1 MVQLTPKQKDAVEDR
16 DHDILISASA
26 GSGKTTVLV
35 ERVLNELRHRVAV
48 DQLLVITFTKAAA
61 NEMKTRIKAKLQ
73 NLLSKKPTHFLR
85 QQLVNVDTANI
96 STIDAFCLDVIKRFY
111 YVVDLDPSFSILTD
125 ETQAALLRER
135 ALRHVEADWLEKR
148 PSEFKQFYGNFAGDR
163 EAEGARALLLAMYQ
177 EASTK
182 PGRQAWLKRLA
193 RAYDCPQSLVLAP
206 VWQEQIKPY
215 LLAAGQV
222 MRQEIEQLLADERWS
237 EKGLVKS
244 KEALATF
251 AEELA
256 AFISLVKEDAAYDA
270 QRAQLT
276 KCRFVTVRPRGL
288 SDEGKAFLKEVNQ
301 TKDSCK
307 QQVTELYA
315 AFFVVAEKR
324 QKALLKKGAALVQ
337 TAAAMGADLLA
348 EYSRLKRGQGF
359 LDFADLE
366 QFAYRILSG
375 TDTENLAARSF
386 FQNKFKLILVDEYQD
401 VNDLQDQL
409 ISLLK
414 TQANHLF
421 LVGDVKQS
429 IYGFRQ
435 AKPQL
440 FLAKFAAFA
449 KQKGARRLLLNEN
462 FRSAQTVVD
471 TVNRFFNP
479 LMTKDFGGI
488 DYQKD
493 GQLVYGAKQ
502 LTDLPQATEILSVK
516 NEAAKK
522 SDAEAQLVI
531 ARIRQLQKEN
541 FQVYDKDSGQTRPF
555 RFSDIA
561 LLTRSRSGNL
571 DLMKAFAQSGI
582 PLQITDAENY
592 FQTFELTVVLNFL
605 RIIDNPEQ
613 DIPLVAVLRS
623 PVCNFS
629 TEDLAQ
635 LRLGSPDSDF
645 YTALAA
651 YSTQADALAA
661 RCKKF
666 LQLLTDLRDFAAQ
679 HRISELIWTIYEKT
693 DLLEIMTSLPNGQQ
707 RRVNLESLYERAS
720 SFESAGFKGLY
731 QFVNFIERMR
741 KTQRDLAQPLLG
753 SDSGNAVRL
762 LTIHGAKGLEFPIV
776 FYLGLTHGFQ
786 QKDQNADYLFAGDS
800 LGLTVKARDF
810 KIDSLVKAA
819 ANIKQ
824 KRASLEEESRILYVA
839 LTRAQQKLILVAR
852 LPRYQQTMA
861 SLNKPLNPLAA
872 KMPLDFVGR
881 CLPWHGEL
889 EHDVTDIDPAL
900 EQKHLVMATVKNEPA
915 EQEQQEAAQKQKQ
928 QTALL
933 ATAQQ
938 LFSFKYPYADAS
950 VMPAYQSVSEIKRAL
965 ADPDEQ
971 ALANSHLLKSNNRYL
986 QPLDEHPDFLFQSG
1000 FTGAELGT
1008 AAHLVLQ
1015 YYPYADQKPDLTQ
1028 EIAALVK
1035 QGKLAPELAQKI
1047 DRGALAWFVQ
1057 SDFAR
1062 PFYQHPERLHR
1073 EVAFSSLIPAQQLQ
1087 AGFSDREAQV
1097 LLHGTIDGYFDE
1109 ADGELLFDYK
1119 TDQVDLKNEKASI
1132 AAIKKRYRVQLALYA
1147 QALAQFTG
1155 RKVTGAY
1162 LILLAA
1168 RKCVR
1173 VNLN

>member
-1 MVQLTPKQKDAVEDR
+1 MVQLTPKQEAAVADR

-35 ERVLNELRHRVAV
+35 ERVLNELRHQVAV

-61 NEMKTRIKAKLQ
+61 NEMKTRIKSKLQ
-73 NLLSKKPTHFLR
+73 DLLAKKPTQFLR

-135 ALRHVEADWLEKR
+135 ALRNVEADWLEKR
-148 PSEFKQFYGNFAGDR
+148 PAEFKKLYGNFAGDR
-163 EAEGARALLLAMYQ
+163 EAEGARALLLAIYQ

-182 PGRQAWLKRLA
+182 PGGQDWLKHLA
-193 RAYDCPQSLVLAP
+193 AAYDCPDGVSQAP
-206 VWQEQIKPY
+206 VWQKQIKPY
-215 LLAAGQV
+215 LLTTGQA
-222 MRQEIEQLLADERWS
+222 MLDELAQLLADERWS
-237 EKGLVKS
+237 EKGLAKS
-244 KEALATF
+244 QEAI
-251 AEELA
+251 A
-256 AFISLVKEDAAYDA
+256 AFQSELTTFLKLVEQDEQYDKI
-270 QRAQLT
+270 RTQLT
-276 KCRFVTVRPRGL
+276 RCRFATVRPRGL
-288 SDEGKAFLKEVNQ
+288 SDDAKDFLKEVNKAKEGI
-301 TKDSCK
+301 KD
-307 QQVTELYA
+307 QVIELYA
-315 AFFVVAEKR
+315 SFFVVSEKR
-324 QKALLKKGAALVQ
+324 QKDLLQKGAALVQ
-337 TAAAMGADLLA
+337 TAAAMGADLIA
-348 EYSRLKRGQGF
+348 EYGRLKRVQGL

-366 QFAYRILSG
+366 QFAYQILSG
-375 TDTENLAARSF
+375 TETENLAARNF

-401 VNDLQDQL
+401 VNDLQDKL
-409 ISLLK
+409 IGLLK
-414 TQANHLF
+414 TKDNHLF

-449 KQKGARRLLLNEN
+449 KRKDARRLLLNEN
-462 FRSAQTVVD
+462 FRSSKTVVD

-493 GQLVYGAKQ
+493 GQLVYGKKQ
-502 LTDLPQATEILSVK
+502 LADLPQATEVLSVK
-516 NEAAKK
+516 DEDAKQ
-522 SDAEAQLVI
+522 SGAEAELVI
-531 ARIRQLQKEN
+531 ARIRQLRKEN
-541 FQVYDKDSGQTRPF
+541 FQVYDKESGENRPF

-605 RIIDNPEQ
+605 RIIDNPAQ

-623 PVCNFS
+623 PICNFS
-629 TEDLAQ
+629 TEALAQ
-635 LRLGSPDSDF
+635 IRLGSPDSDF

-651 YSTQADALAA
+651 YSTRDNALANSC
-661 RCKKF
+661 RQF
-666 LQLLTDLRDFAAQ
+666 LKLLTELRDFAAQ

-693 DLLEIMTSLPNGQQ
+693 DLLAIMTSLPNGQQ

-786 QKDQNADYLFAGDS
+786 QKDQNADYLFANDS
-800 LGLTVKARDF
+800 LGLTLKTRDF

-819 ANIKQ
+819 ANVEQ
-824 KRASLEEESRILYVA
+824 KRTSLEEESRILYVA

-852 LPRYQQTMA
+852 LPRYQQTIA

-881 CLPWHGEL
+881 CLPWHNEL
-889 EHDVTDIDPAL
+889 EHAVADIGPAL
-900 EQKHLVMATVKNEPA
+900 EHKAIVMATVQNESEPA
-915 EQEQQEAAQKQKQ
+915 KTETAKQETDQNSLLDPAQR
-928 QTALL
+928 
-933 ATAQQ
+933 
-938 LFSFKYPYADAS
+938 LFSFKYPYSDAAA
-950 VMPAYQSVSEIKRAL
+950 MPAYQSVSEIKRAL
-965 ADPDEQ
+965 TDPDEQ
-971 ALANSHLLKSNNRYL
+971 DLANSHLVKSSNHYL
-986 QPLDEHPDFLFQSG
+986 QPLDEHPYFLFETD

-1008 AAHLVLQ
+1008 AAHLILQ
-1015 YYPYADQKPDLTQ
+1015 YYPYDEPNADLDQ
-1028 EIAALVK
+1028 EIASLIK
-1035 QGKLAPELAQKI
+1035 QGKLTAGLAEKI
-1047 DRGALAWFVQ
+1047 DRGAIEWFIN
-1057 SDFAR
+1057 SDFAQS
-1062 PFYQHPERLHR
+1062 FYQHPERLHR
-1073 EVAFSSLIPAQQLQ
+1073 EVAFSSLIPASQLQ
-1087 AGFSDREAQV
+1087 ANFSDQDAQV
-1097 LLHGTIDGYFDE
+1097 LLHGTIDGYFD
-1109 ADGELLFDYK
+1109 DQGGELLFDYK
-1119 TDQVDLKNEKASI
+1119 TDHVDLKNEEASI

-1147 QALAQFTG
+1147 QALAQFAG
-1155 RKVTGAY
+1155 CKVEAAY

-1168 RKCVR
+1168 KKCVR

>member
-1 MVQLTPKQKDAVEDR
+1 MVQLTPKQKAAVEDR

-35 ERVLNELRHRVAV
+35 ERVLNELRHQVNV

-61 NEMKTRIKAKLQ
+61 NEMKTRIKSKLQ
-73 NLLSKKPTHFLR
+73 ELLNKKQSSFLR

-135 ALRHVEADWLEKR
+135 ALRNVEADWLEKR
-148 PSEFKQFYGNFAGDR
+148 PEEFKHLYGNFAGDR

-182 PGRQAWLKRLA
+182 PGGRDWLKHLA
-193 RAYDCPQSLVLAP
+193 AAYDCPQGVSQAP
-206 VWQEQIKPY
+206 IWQEQIKPY
-215 LLAAGQV
+215 LLATGQA
-222 MRQEIEQLLADERWS
+222 MLNELSQLLSDERWQ
-237 EKGLVKS
+237 EKGLAKS
-244 KEALATF
+244 QEAIAAF
-251 AEELA
+251 QDELA
-256 AFISLVKEDAAYDA
+256 AFLNMVQQDESYD
-270 QRAQLT
+270 QMRTQLT
-276 KCRFVTVRPRGL
+276 KCRFATVRPRGL
-288 SDEGKAFLKEVNQ
+288 SDDAKAFLKEVNQ
-301 TKDSCK
+301 TKEDLK
-307 QQVTELYA
+307 EQVTELYA
-315 AFFVVAEKR
+315 AFFVVNEKR
-324 QKALLKKGAALVQ
+324 QKALLQKGAALVQ
-337 TAAAMGADLLA
+337 TAAAMGADVIA
-348 EYSRLKRGQGF
+348 EYGRLKRAQGL

-366 QFAYRILSG
+366 QFAYQILSG
-375 TDTENLAARSF
+375 TETENLAARSF

-401 VNDLQDQL
+401 VNDLQDKL
-409 ISLLK
+409 IGLLK
-414 TQANHLF
+414 TKSNHLF

-440 FLAKFAAFA
+440 FLAKFASFA
-449 KQKGARRLLLNEN
+449 KRKDARRLLLNEN
-462 FRSAQTVVD
+462 FRSSQTVVD
-471 TVNRFFNP
+471 TVNRLFNP

-488 DYQKD
+488 DYQND
-493 GQLVYGAKQ
+493 GQLVYGAKHMA
-502 LTDLPQATEILSVK
+502 DLPQATEVLTVK
-516 NEAAKK
+516 DDDAKK
-522 SDAEAQLVI
+522 SGAEAELVI

-541 FQVYDKDSGQTRPF
+541 FQVYDKESGEIRPF
-555 RFSDIA
+555 KFSDIA

-605 RIIDNPEQ
+605 RIIDNPAQ

-623 PVCNFS
+623 PICNFS

-635 LRLGSPDSDF
+635 IRLGSPDSDF

-651 YSTQADALAA
+651 YSTRANALAQK
-661 RCKKF
+661 CQKF
-666 LQLLTDLRDFAAQ
+666 LHLLTELRDFAAQ

-800 LGLTVKARDF
+800 LGLTLKARDF

-819 ANIKQ
+819 ANIEQ

-852 LPRYQQTMA
+852 LPRYQQTIN

-881 CLPWHGEL
+881 CLPWHSEL
-889 EHDVTDIDPAL
+889 EHLVTDIGLAL
-900 EQKHLVMATVKNEPA
+900 EQKPLVMATVKNES
-915 EQEQQEAAQKQKQ
+915 EQAQQVRTEKAPD
-928 QTALL
+928 QTSLRD
-933 ATAQQ
+933 TAQR

-965 ADPDEQ
+965 TDPDEQ
-971 ALANSHLLKSNNRYL
+971 DLANSHLVKSSNRYL
-986 QPLDEHPDFLFQSG
+986 QPLDEHPDFLFKTG

-1015 YYPYADQKPDLTQ
+1015 YYPYDKPQADLSQ
-1028 EIAALVK
+1028 EISSLIQQKKLTPALAA
-1035 QGKLAPELAQKI
+1035 KI
-1047 DRGALAWFVQ
+1047 DRGAIEWFVH
-1057 SDFAR
+1057 SDFAQ
-1062 PFYQHPERLHR
+1062 PFYKQPERLHR
-1073 EVAFSSLIPAQQLQ
+1073 EVAFSSLIPASKLQ
-1087 AGFSDREAQV
+1087 ANFSDQEAQV

-1109 ADGELLFDYK
+1109 PDGELLFDYK
-1119 TDQVDLKNEKASI
+1119 TDYVDLKNEEASI

-1147 QALAQFTG
+1147 QALAQFNG
-1155 RKVTGAY
+1155 RLVDQAY